1 MREEACVWLILAACN
16 LDTNSQ
22 FPATCIWVSA
32 CRAHHALYSDTQF
45 LEIRHCSEEL
55 RSCSASS
62 KCSVPF
68 CEIAKA
74 SCTGCGRRES
84 IKWKTPDGILH
95 LEFLWQTPLPLLLLG
110 VKLEEQHASL
120 ALALFILTGR
130 KLGGD
135 YHRFVW
141 LKVVQ
146 LWGPAGREHRW
157 GLYSWLQY

>member
-1 MREEACVWLILAACN
+1 VR
-16 LDTNSQ
+16 D
-22 FPATCIWVSA
+22 
-32 CRAHHALYSDTQF
+32 SD
-45 LEIRHCSEEL
+45 
-55 RSCSASS
+55 
-62 KCSVPF
+62 
-68 CEIAKA
+68 
-74 SCTGCGRRES
+74 
-84 IKWKTPDGILH
+84 DILH

-146 LWGPAGREHRW
+146 LWGPAGGGCIAGGNTRINCRTVFLPKARVAELWAPATQEEPSQHKHIPPIS
-157 GLYSWLQY
+157 GQFFDVHQSLNI